1 MGNFSFF
8 QLIRNYA
15 KTTRLNDEKYIS
27 QEASY
32 TAQQNLQGLS
42 LQKIW
47 VNCLKFVLSA
57 DFGFYIVQITFL
69 DYQAKIFSIKQ
80 VFRKL
85 TLLKL
90 CWALKE
96 A

>member
-32 TAQQNLQGLS
+32 TAQQNSTRIESPKNLS
-42 LQKIW
+42 KLFKICFERRFW
-47 VNCLKFVLSA
+47 VLYSTNHIS
-57 DFGFYIVQITFL
+57 
-69 DYQAKIFSIKQ
+69 
-80 VFRKL
+80 
-85 TLLKL
+85 
-90 CWALKE
+90 
-96 A
+96 